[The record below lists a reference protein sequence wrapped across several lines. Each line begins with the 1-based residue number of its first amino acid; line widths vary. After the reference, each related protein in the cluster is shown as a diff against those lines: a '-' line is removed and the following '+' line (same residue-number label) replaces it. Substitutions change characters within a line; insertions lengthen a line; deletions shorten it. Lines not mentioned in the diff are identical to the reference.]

1 MEEYGLTD
9 KGFLKKPY
17 EVIKAEIEQRW
28 INIFGDSINLAPE
41 SPQGQIIA
49 IDAEAIYDVWEMM
62 EKVFSSFNIDDVG
75 GLLLNH
81 RSQLRG
87 LIRLPSE
94 TDAELRLRLK
104 EQLPNNV
111 LMLKDKLRDELLRL
125 KNMED
130 VTVKYKRGVTEV
142 YAVGGDNLAI
152 AKTILDYMPP
162 GALEGNTSVK
172 VDRICDGV
180 LFYRP
185 KFVFAKVEV
194 TVGLFSNLECG
205 CEVLSEESLKQVLLK
220 EACGSDYGNFLYVDY
235 IRNVLAQ
242 HKGLKVVDIKL
253 YKATTTQNVAECV
266 EVEFSEQVE
275 VIEVEK
281 FEKIVLCNNYVSV
294 VVE

>member
-17 EVIKAEIEQRW
+17 EVIKAEIEQKW
-28 INIFGDSINLAPE
+28 IDIFGDSINLAPE

-49 IDAEAIYDVWEMM
+49 IEAEAIYDVWEMM

-87 LIRLPSE
+87 LKRLPNES
-94 TDAELRLRLK
+94 DAELRLRLK

-111 LMLKDKLRDELLRL
+111 LMLKDKLRDELLRVE
-125 KNMED
+125 NIED

-142 YAVGGDNLAI
+142 YAVGGDDLDI

-162 GALEGNTSVK
+162 GALEGNTSVR

-194 TVGLFSNLECG
+194 TVGLFSNLECE
-205 CEVLSEESLKQVLLK
+205 CEALDAESIKQVLLQ
-220 EACGSDYGNFLYVDY
+220 EACGSDYGNWLYTDY
-235 IRNVLAQ
+235 IRNILAQ
-242 HKGLKVVDIKL
+242 HKGLRVIDIKL
-253 YKATTTQNVAECV
+253 YKATTSQDVAECV
-266 EVEFSEQVE
+266 DVAFEEQVE
-275 VIEVEK
+275 VIEIEK
-281 FEKIVLCNNYVSV
+281 FEKIVLCDNYVSV
-294 VVE
+294 VVQ